1 MDAHIDKSTAIPAAG
16 LIAGLAGL
24 ARNGFGLLLSRLELV
39 ALEFSE
45 AFAHLLKLALVF
57 ALAVTAAWFAIA
69 YGTALIVY
77 LTWESLGWKIL
88 LIMGLV
94 FTASVVGLL
103 VYARALARHSNFSFV
118 ATRAEL
124 QADREVLLQKAGN

>member
-1 MDAHIDKSTAIPAAG
+1 MDARIDKSTAIPATG

-24 ARNGFGLLLSRLELV
+24 ARNGFGLLLSRLELA

-57 ALAVTAAWFAIA
+57 AMAVLAAWFAIA

-77 LTWESLGWKIL
+77 LTWDSLGWTIL
-88 LIMGLV
+88 LIMGLL
-94 FTASVVGLL
+94 FAASTAGLL
-103 VYARALARHSNFSFV
+103 LYARSLVRHSNFRFA

-124 QADREVLLQKAGN
+124 QADREMLLQKAGN